1 MKLIIGLGN
10 PGNEYSQTR
19 HNVGFMFLDKIC
31 GEDFILNKK
40 LNALEKVDY
49 INDEKIIYVK
59 PLSFM
64 NLSGDVVLGYV
75 NFYKIELAD
84 VLVIQDDLDMD
95 LANYKIL
102 FKRGPGGHNG
112 IKDIIN
118 KLNSN
123 AFYRLKIGISKN
135 DIAMRDYV
143 LSKFSSDELN
153 KLNDIFD
160 KLKDLVLDFVNLSS
174 NSFVQKYNTRDDN

>member
-10 PGNEYSQTR
+10 PGSEYSKTR
-19 HNVGFMFLDKIC
+19 HNIGFMYLDKIC
-31 GEDFILNKK
+31 GDDFSLNKK
-40 LNALEKVDY
+40 LNAFEKIDFINNEKV
-49 INDEKIIYVK
+49 IYVK

-75 NFYKIELAD
+75 NFYKINLAD
-84 VLVIQDDLDMD
+84 ILVIQDDLDMD

-123 AFYRLKIGISKN
+123 SFYRLKIGISKN
-135 DIAMRDYV
+135 DISMKDYV
-143 LSKFSSDELN
+143 LSNFSSDDLI
-153 KLNDIFD
+153 KLNECFD
-160 KLKDLVLDFVNLSS
+160 KLKDLVSDFVNLSS
-174 NSFVQKYNTRDDN
+174 DSFVQKYNTRDDK

>member
-10 PGNEYSQTR
+10 PGSEYSKTR
-19 HNVGFMFLDKIC
+19 HNIGFMYLDKIC
-31 GEDFILNKK
+31 GDDFSLNKK
-40 LNALEKVDY
+40 LNAFEKIDFINNEKV
-49 INDEKIIYVK
+49 IYVK

-75 NFYKIELAD
+75 NFYKINLAD
-84 VLVIQDDLDMD
+84 ILVIQDDLDMD

-118 KLNSN
+118 KFNSN
-123 AFYRLKIGISKN
+123 SFYRLKIGISKN
-135 DIAMRDYV
+135 DISMKDYV
-143 LSKFSSDELN
+143 LSNFSSDDLI
-153 KLNDIFD
+153 KLNECFD
-160 KLKDLVLDFVNLSS
+160 KLKDLVSDFVNLSS
-174 NSFVQKYNTRDDN
+174 DSFVQKYNTRDDK